1 MGLAAGHALA
11 RACAAPC
18 CTAPDAPRWPAAGKT
33 RSPIGAAR
41 TDATVATSAAHSSFS
56 IMRAQKSALNS
67 ASTTSIFSTSMASGK
82 PLRVPGDINILCVM
96 SFIVSGGVEVEGR
109 GRATR

>member
-1 MGLAAGHALA
+1 M
-11 RACAAPC
+11 RCAANEL
-18 CTAPDAPRWPAAGKT
+18 REELRMAAAV
-33 RSPIGAAR
+33 PAR

-96 SFIVSGGVEVEGR
+96 SFIVSGGDAVSG
-109 GRATR
+109 ATAATQRRQR

>member
-1 MGLAAGHALA
+1 MSGGVAVQLCMRVVAANEL
-11 RACAAPC
+11 REEL
-18 CTAPDAPRWPAAGKT
+18 RV
-33 RSPIGAAR
+33 AR

-96 SFIVSGGVEVEGR
+96 SFIVSGGDAVETRSG
-109 GRATR
+109 GGATAATAV

>member
-1 MGLAAGHALA
+1 M
-11 RACAAPC
+11 RCAANEL
-18 CTAPDAPRWPAAGKT
+18 REEL
-33 RSPIGAAR
+33 RVAR
-41 TDATVATSAAHSSFS
+41 TEATVATSAAHSSFS

-96 SFIVSGGVEVEGR
+96 SFIVSGGDAVSG
-109 GRATR
+109 ATAATQRRQR

>member
-1 MGLAAGHALA
+1 MSGGVAVHAW
-11 RACAAPC
+11 CAAEL
-18 CTAPDAPRWPAAGKT
+18 REEL
-33 RSPIGAAR
+33 RVAR

-96 SFIVSGGVEVEGR
+96 SFIVSGGDAVEGR
-109 GRATR
+109 GRATRLSDGSNAVRETHRRQ

>member
-1 MGLAAGHALA
+1 MSGGVAVHARGGSERIA
-11 RACAAPC
+11 RRIANCAAA
-18 CTAPDAPRWPAAGKT
+18 AP
-33 RSPIGAAR
+33 AR

-82 PLRVPGDINILCVM
+82 PLRVPGDMSMLCVM
-96 SFIVSGGVEVEGR
+96 SFIVS
-109 GRATR
+109 RAPLPGARLTSALSSSSRA